1 MTSDRLTQIA
11 ALAVAAVSLAGS
23 AIVGPMVSRQRA
35 DLQLSWESMGG
46 NPSQYAV
53 LTAGLGSFR
62 GVAINAL
69 WYRAEMEKREGR
81 YAEANNLASWITNL
95 QPRIPGVWS
104 FQAWNLS
111 YNISVGTFTPQ
122 ERWDWVNKG
131 IHLLREQGIKYNPGS
146 LTLYRELAW
155 LFFHKVGQYADDMNW
170 YYKAEIAR
178 EFQELLGGPN
188 DRFNAQGV
196 LAYMQEI
203 ADDADRYL
211 LFSRPPVQ
219 VREQL
224 RALTNSGDL
233 PEIADDLDELLD
245 MGVLRLQERL
255 DRLHNTLMREKRPK
269 AAERLRGTQELL
281 REQVRRAER
290 DPVAVFQE
298 ENPQATLAIRTLRDG
313 GFPLNAS
320 TLRAIG
326 RVQLYARFGPPEWML
341 SLPDSHIGED
351 GRRMIRLLANTS
363 PELSDSLAR
372 LLPFLRAKVLLED
385 YNMDPMFMVE
395 VMQRYGPADWR
406 DANSH
411 ALYWSALGIEKAPHI
426 RGTKNLDYINT
437 KRGVLHAL
445 QSMVDTGN
453 LSYNPLNPVGMQ
465 VDLMPNPEFLDAY
478 GKALD
483 EAIAEGKSGEF
494 GENIDTSLYE
504 SGHENYL
511 QKAVMLAY
519 LYGDEQDARR
529 YYQQLRERYGD
540 RPQNRLADG
549 RLRYSQPLADIVY
562 QFMVEDSDGMTTQ
575 TSIRFAL
582 ESIFLQTFEKGLAAD
597 RPQVFAQL
605 LTRGQQFYDRYQQE
619 RDYTG
624 ANEARG
630 RLTLPPYIEM
640 VTDAFV
646 RFMQEPRYSVFSRR
660 NAYVNAPDPLV
671 VAAYPRF
678 ISIFKEQAQQQGI
691 PADQL
696 DTFLPPP
703 PDAQAT
709 VQDAP
714 LNSGTLER
722 K

>member
-1 MTSDRLTQIA
+1 MNPDRITQLAALTVA
-11 ALAVAAVSLAGS
+11 ALALGGS
-23 AIVGPMVSRQRA
+23 AIVGPMVSRQRS

-62 GVAINAL
+62 GVAVNAL

-111 YNISVGTFTPQ
+111 YNISVGTYTPQ

-170 YYKAEIAR
+170 YYKAELAR
-178 EFQELLGGPN
+178 EWHELLGGPN
-188 DRFNAQGV
+188 DRFTAEGV
-196 LAYMQEI
+196 IAAMDEV

-211 LFSRPPVQ
+211 LFSRPPLK

-224 RALTNSGDL
+224 QQLARTGEV
-233 PEIADDLDELLD
+233 PEITDDLDDLLD
-245 MGVLRLQERL
+245 MGVLRLRERMDGL
-255 DRLHNTLMREKRPK
+255 RRMLERENRPNAAQRMDVLTTLL
-269 AAERLRGTQELL
+269 AEHVG
-281 REQVRRAER
+281 RAER

-298 ENPQATLAIRTLRDG
+298 EHPQATPAIRALRSA
-313 GFPLNAS
+313 GFDMDER

-326 RVQLYARFGPPEWML
+326 RVQMYARYGGPEWL
-341 SLPDSHIGED
+341 VTLPDSHIGAD
-351 GRRMIRLLANTS
+351 GRRMINVLTNPTEELAAS
-363 PELSDSLAR
+363 FAR
-372 LLPFLRAKVLLED
+372 LMPFLRAKVLLED
-385 YNMDPMFMVE
+385 YNMDPTFMVE
-395 VMQRYGPADWR
+395 VMQRYGPTDWR
-406 DANSH
+406 DPNSH
-411 ALYWSALGIEKAPHI
+411 ALYWSALGIAKAPNI

-453 LSYNPLNPVGMQ
+453 VSYNPLNPMGMQ

-478 GKALD
+478 GAALD
-483 EAIAEGKSGEF
+483 ESIEEAKSGEF
-494 GENIDTSLYE
+494 GENVDVSLYE

-511 QKAVMLAY
+511 QKAVMLSY
-519 LYGDEQDARR
+519 LYGSEEKANGF
-529 YYQQLRERYGD
+529 YQQLRDRYND
-540 RPQNRLADG
+540 RFHNRLADG
-549 RLRYSQPLADIVY
+549 RMRYEQPLDDIVY
-562 QFMVEDSDGMTTQ
+562 QFLVEESDGMETQ

-582 ESIFLQTFEKGLAAD
+582 ESMFMQAFEKGLAAD
-597 RPQVFAQL
+597 RPGVFAQL
-605 LTRGQQFYDRYQQE
+605 LTRGQQFYDKYQE
-619 RDYTG
+619 ARDYTG
-624 ANEARG
+624 ANAARG

-646 RFMQEPRYSVFSRR
+646 RFMQEPGLSVYARR
-660 NAYVNAPDPLV
+660 NAYANAPQPLQNT
-671 VAAYPRF
+671 AYPRF
-678 ISIFKEQAQQQGI
+678 ISVLREQALEQGV
-691 PADQL
+691 PANQFDA
-696 DTFLPPP
+696 FLP
-703 PDAQAT
+703 
-709 VQDAP
+709 AP
-714 LNSGTLER
+714 LNAQLQVQDTPMDSGTLDR